1 MRSSSR
7 SEDRGLAAH
16 VKNSSPFSGWKV
28 PCTAVDSTLQVLL
41 RCAGGYTFLPTA
53 QTPELLF
60 IRRSEQWRE
69 YGDECI
75 Y

>member
-1 MRSSSR
+1 MRSSSG
-7 SEDRGLAAH
+7 SVDRGLAAH
-16 VKNSSPFSGWKV
+16 LKISSHFFGWKV
-28 PCTAVDSTLQVLL
+28 PCTPVDSTFRVLL
-41 RCAGGYTFLPTA
+41 HCAGGYTFLPTA
-53 QTPELLF
+53 QTLELLF